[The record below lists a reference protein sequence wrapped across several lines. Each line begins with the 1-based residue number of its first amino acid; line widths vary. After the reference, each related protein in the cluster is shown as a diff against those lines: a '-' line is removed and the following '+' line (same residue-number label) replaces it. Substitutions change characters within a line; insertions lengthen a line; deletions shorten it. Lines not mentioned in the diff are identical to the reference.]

1 MYNDGFSRH
10 RIVAVVT
17 IVLILFVLLIA
28 SIPPAKARFVL
39 IEPNKEF
46 FPSAATYSN
55 LTMPFDIGDV
65 YGGYSYWTLAGGGS
79 QGFDSIDDYIT
90 DCDGT
95 PKEFEFFGFD
105 EFVNHSFI
113 YAETNFKPITGAGQT
128 FDFVPL
134 GYFYQKTA
142 LDDYKHWAL
151 AVTLDEVGFG
161 FVYNTGNGNTPT
173 NITLAA
179 YPIPFDQGDR
189 FDISLENAGD
199 GETSVYI
206 NRTTSP
212 VGLIY
217 NGSIQTGNYD
227 ARVLY
232 AGFGDV
238 AYTGVNVW
246 GFWEYLTI
254 RDTILTISS
263 GGTGFSKIDAY
274 LDEKFAQT
282 LYDLD
287 EGGIPVLDIYATTT
301 NITLLVDCWL
311 NSTAFGISTI
321 LDGEN
326 IIRHSITVTATNNTV
341 VFSQTNLTYV
351 SGIDYGDNVFLYQY
365 SIQLGFTPILGNI
378 YTVVLTYEIF
388 S

>member
-1 MYNDGFSRH
+1 MYKDGFSRH

-17 IVLILFVLLIA
+17 IVLILLLSIA

-46 FPSAATYSN
+46 SPSEATYSN
-55 LTMPFDIGDV
+55 KTMPFEIGDV

-79 QGFDSIDDYIT
+79 QGFDNIDSYVT

-95 PKEFEFFGFD
+95 PSEFEFFGFD

-113 YAETNFKPITGAGQT
+113 YAETNFYPITGSVPT
-128 FDFVPL
+128 FDLVAL

-151 AVTLDEVGFG
+151 AVTLDEVGFSL
-161 FVYNTGNGNTPT
+161 VHNTGNGNTPT
-173 NITLAA
+173 NTTLVA
-179 YPIPFDQGDR
+179 YPTPFDQGDK

-206 NRTTSP
+206 NRTTTP

-217 NGSIQTGNYD
+217 SGSIQTGNYD
-227 ARVLY
+227 ARSLY
-232 AGFGDV
+232 AGFGDI
-238 AYTGVNVW
+238 AYTSVNVW
-246 GFWEYLTI
+246 GRWEYLTI

-274 LDEKFAQT
+274 LDEEFAQT

-287 EGGIPVLDIYATTT
+287 EGSNPVLDIYATTT
-301 NITLLVDCWL
+301 NITLLIDCWL

-321 LDGEN
+321 AEGKN
-326 IIRHSITVTATNNTV
+326 IIRHNITVTATNGTV
-341 VFSQTNLTYV
+341 MFSQNNLTYV

-365 SIQLGFTPILGNI
+365 SIQLDVTPIIYGNI
-378 YTVVLTYEIF
+378 YTVLLTYEAF
-388 S
+388 Y